1 MRGLPLN
8 RGIFDEEGHLQD
20 IIAGD
25 FFICYAPIESE
36 RFLSMPPELEEKYLK
51 KFEKPEAFF
60 QSGGEI
66 HAVKFEPEKPGM
78 ARDYAR

>member
-1 MRGLPLN
+1 MMGLPLN
-8 RGIFDEEGHLQD
+8 RGIKDEKGHLQD

-36 RFLSMPPELEEKYLK
+36 KFLSMPPELEEKYLK
-51 KFEKPEAFF
+51 KFEMPEMFF
-60 QSGGEI
+60 RDGGTIRSE
-66 HAVKFEPEKPGM
+66 KYEPMKSEP